1 MNFVNYMEKKVF
13 FNIIRFFAF
22 CICLLSFVVVVVG
35 TISLTTNFRDILPS
49 YEVKVGIEDVQVLV
63 TQKENQKKQEQY
75 NEAVKQDLQN
85 AWRAAQT
92 LFRNAPNVALTTDSL
107 AAVGFIPSQG
117 IKLDILNPTQQG
129 LNIQG
134 KHEQGH
140 ITFSVN
146 SYGFIN
152 QVAGSIPPAT
162 PPKMAKPS
170 ALDEKIDA
178 LISETISIMPQEKI
192 DPAKIRE
199 ALKRIVLSMKEEYR
213 ILFLQG
219 LVDVLKQAPADKRGE
234 FVNQYIELFKEKIAA
249 KETENSQKEAK
260 AWVNIAKYSGA
271 IGGGIIIIALFGL
284 ILVLLAIEKNT
295 RKSGVSDQ
303 PT

>member
-35 TISLTTNFRDILPS
+35 AISLITNFRDILPS
-49 YEVKVGIEDVQVLV
+49 YDVKVSIEDVQTVV
-63 TQKENQKKQEQY
+63 THKENQKKQEQY
-75 NEAVKQDLQN
+75 NEAVKQELQN

-92 LFRNAPNVALTTDSL
+92 LFRNAPIVALTTESL
-107 AAVGFIPSQG
+107 VAVGFMPSQG
-117 IKLDILNPTQQG
+117 IKLDIINPTQQG

-140 ITFSVN
+140 ITFSIN

-162 PPKMAKPS
+162 PPKMTKAS
-170 ALDEKIDA
+170 ALDDKIEA
-178 LISETISIMPQEKI
+178 LISETISIMPQDKV
-192 DPAKIRE
+192 DPAKMRE
-199 ALKRIVLSMKEEYR
+199 ALKRLVSSMKEEYR
-213 ILFLQG
+213 TLFLQG
-219 LVDVLKQAPADKRGE
+219 LIDVLKQAPADKRGE
-234 FVNQYIELFKEKIAA
+234 FINQYVELFKERVAA
-249 KETENSQKEAK
+249 KEVENSQKETK
-260 AWVNIAKYSGA
+260 AWVNIATYAGA

-295 RKSGVSDQ
+295 RKSGLSDQ